1 MSELVLYIDHHWISP
16 YALSAFV
23 ALEEKGVPYRI
34 EELRFS
40 VKAHQQ
46 PAYASRTQRVPSLR
60 HDDFWLSE
68 SSAIVEYLDEV
79 FPPPRFTAVL
89 PTDPKQRA
97 LAREVMAWVRSDLMP
112 IREERPT
119 YGVWYER
126 MCAPLSAAA
135 QTAVDRLTR
144 AAAQLIKP
152 GRTSLFSAFSI
163 ADVDLAMM
171 LQRLSMNGDALPAA
185 LTEFANAVWARPSV
199 QRWHTHPRP
208 PFEPY

>member
-34 EELRFS
+34 EEL
-40 VKAHQQ
+40 
-46 PAYASRTQRVPSLR
+46 
-60 HDDFWLSE
+60 
-68 SSAIVEYLDEV
+68 
-79 FPPPRFTAVL
+79 
-89 PTDPKQRA
+89 
-97 LAREVMAWVRSDLMP
+97 
-112 IREERPT
+112 
-119 YGVWYER
+119 
-126 MCAPLSAAA
+126 
-135 QTAVDRLTR
+135 

-171 LQRLSMNGDALPAA
+171 LQRLSVNGDALPAA